1 MAIGTLPGA
10 PSVVDLSERITCG
23 STTVACPPSL
33 GSICGEETLGAEGGG
48 AASGAED
55 LDGSGP
61 VAERAEDRWDNDSHY
76 ATDPEVNASA
86 PADRGT
92 PAPGRSASHRVLSLG
107 RANMKFGYGDVVS

>member
-1 MAIGTLPGA
+1 MATGTLPGA
-10 PSVVDLSERITCG
+10 PSAVDLDERITCG

-55 LDGSGP
+55 PDGGGP
-61 VAERAEDRWDNDSHY
+61 VAERAKDRRDNDSHY
-76 ATDPEVNASA
+76 AAHPEVNASV
-86 PADRGT
+86 PADQGT

-107 RANMKFGYGDVVS
+107 GANMKFRCGDVVS